1 MGGDL
6 APNLGGANKF
16 FRGPISGKMSIF
28 RVKIS
33 DDLFS
38 VIDLVLRIFPFFS
51 HSFRMFT
58 MLNVVYDHF
67 LTRKT
72 QFFTL
77 FMLSR
82 TSDNTTSQ
90 NIGGTN
96 AWAVPP
102 PQILGEPSPQSPPRS
117 PPLDRNILNVIST
130 FGKVDQIVILGHGID
145 HNTDGTDVYGNDT
158 DMQCFEC
165 KHSESSSPIRVGPAL
180 WNDSPPAL
188 RSVMLQRISSASLR
202 SLKTFIFTSLSR

>member
-1 MGGDL
+1 MFVIFMGGDL
-6 APNLGGANKF
+6 APNLGGTKKN
-16 FRGPISGKMSIF
+16 FRGPISGKISIF
-28 RVKIS
+28 RVNF
-33 DDLFS
+33 LMTFFL

-51 HSFRMFT
+51 HIFRMFT

-82 TSDNTTSQ
+82 TSNNTTFQ

-102 PQILGEPSPQSPPRS
+102 PQ
-117 PPLDRNILNVIST
+117 
-130 FGKVDQIVILGHGID
+130 
-145 HNTDGTDVYGNDT
+145 
-158 DMQCFEC
+158 
-165 KHSESSSPIRVGPAL
+165 
-180 WNDSPPAL
+180 
-188 RSVMLQRISSASLR
+188 
-202 SLKTFIFTSLSR
+202 

>member
-6 APNLGGANKF
+6 APNLGGTKKF
-16 FRGPISGKMSIF
+16 FRGPISGKISIF

-33 DDLFS
+33 DDIFL
-38 VIDLVLRIFPFFS
+38 VIDLVLS
-51 HSFRMFT
+51 HIFRMF

-82 TSDNTTSQ
+82 TSANTTSQ

-96 AWAVPP
+96 AWAAPHLKFWGDRPP
-102 PQILGEPSPQSPPRS
+102 S
-117 PPLDRNILNVIST
+117 PPL
-130 FGKVDQIVILGHGID
+130 
-145 HNTDGTDVYGNDT
+145 
-158 DMQCFEC
+158 
-165 KHSESSSPIRVGPAL
+165 
-180 WNDSPPAL
+180 
-188 RSVMLQRISSASLR
+188 
-202 SLKTFIFTSLSR
+202 

>member
-1 MGGDL
+1 MT
-6 APNLGGANKF
+6 F
-16 FRGPISGKMSIF
+16 F
-28 RVKIS
+28 
-33 DDLFS
+33 L
-38 VIDLVLRIFPFFS
+38 VIDLVIRIIPFFS
-51 HSFRMFT
+51 HIFRMFT

-102 PQILGEPSPQSPPRS
+102 PQIFGGTVPQSPLGLRHCALEYS
-117 PPLDRNILNVIST
+117 FFRWMDSLILFLCFYIPCRPIMLLASVKHANKGSADK
-130 FGKVDQIVILGHGID
+130 GKSSNPVLMATDSSKGIV
-145 HNTDGTDVYGNDT
+145 
-158 DMQCFEC
+158 
-165 KHSESSSPIRVGPAL
+165 
-180 WNDSPPAL
+180 
-188 RSVMLQRISSASLR
+188 
-202 SLKTFIFTSLSR
+202 KTPEKN

>member
-1 MGGDL
+1 MT
-6 APNLGGANKF
+6 
-16 FRGPISGKMSIF
+16 
-28 RVKIS
+28 
-33 DDLFS
+33 
-38 VIDLVLRIFPFFS
+38 FFS
-51 HSFRMFT
+51 HRPGSSDFSHIFHMFT

-102 PQILGEPSPQSPPRS
+102 PQIFGGTVPPVPPRS
-117 PPLDRNILNVIST
+117 PPLAGFMTKSLCKQKRNWFNFNQFRFCLHSDFFINSV
-130 FGKVDQIVILGHGID
+130 GYY
-145 HNTDGTDVYGNDT
+145 YG
-158 DMQCFEC
+158 
-165 KHSESSSPIRVGPAL
+165 S
-180 WNDSPPAL
+180 
-188 RSVMLQRISSASLR
+188 RS
-202 SLKTFIFTSLSR
+202 FTRPT